1 MEIYIERLKTFS
13 ADITS
18 AANSLLVQL
27 NPASEPLNDEHVKEI
42 IKASSNYFLVA
53 RESVSHKIVGML
65 TVVVYRIPVWKK
77 GWIEDL
83 VVDKEYRGKGIAT
96 KLINYAIEYARTNG
110 ISSLNLTSRPEREN
124 ANKLYGKLG
133 FKKRDTNVY
142 RIEL

>member
-13 ADITS
+13 ADIVS
-18 AANSLLVQL
+18 AVNSLLAQL

-42 IKASSNYFLVA
+42 IETSSNYFLAA

-65 TVVVYRIPVWKK
+65 TLVVYRIPVWKK
-77 GWIEDL
+77 AWIEDL

-96 KLINYAIEYARTNG
+96 KLINHAIENAKTNRVL
-110 ISSLNLTSRPEREN
+110 SLNLTSRPEKGN
-124 ANKLYGKLG
+124 ANKLYIKLG